1 MNEAASYSDIQAL
14 TPRERLEYYA
24 RELSLVTPPKTY
36 RERVL
41 ANVYHHLLQSARE
54 QVAPAATRDIPS
66 LHAFTAYPSVS

>member
-54 QVAPAATRDIPS
+54 QGTPARDIPS
-66 LHAFTAYPSVS
+66 INAFTAYPFVS